1 MGGYSEL
8 LLGMLGKF
16 SPRQGP
22 TLYLVMKELWVPP
35 KSLTEDDVSKIA
47 KIENVQ
53 LFPYHFSRSQ
63 EKMGTFQSTEY
74 MPPPDIPQI
83 LMRNS
88 LMNGRIAMRM
98 LLRRT
103 ESPNNGGDIIEEQ
116 KSTRGFDGDG
126 KIMLVLWV
134 EH

>member
-1 MGGYSEL
+1 MSVGFVVRKDLSL
-8 LLGMLGKF
+8 P
-16 SPRQGP
+16 SP
-22 TLYLVMKELWVPP
+22 YLVPCYEGLREPP

-63 EKMGTFQSTEY
+63 EKMGAFQSTAY
-74 MPPPDIPQI
+74 MPPPDIPRI

-103 ESPNNGGDIIEEQ
+103 ESPNNGGDIIEEHE
-116 KSTRGFDGDG
+116 STRGFDGG
-126 KIMLVLWV
+126 GERMLVLWV

>member
-1 MGGYSEL
+1 MSVGFVVRKDL
-8 LLGMLGKF
+8 
-16 SPRQGP
+16 SPP
-22 TLYLVMKELWVPP
+22 SPYLIPCYEGLREPP

-53 LFPYHFSRSQ
+53 LLWLFPYHFSRSQ
-63 EKMGTFQSTEY
+63 EKMGAFQSTAY